1 MMRTVD
7 FRVEILRAGVPIG
20 TLGWSEA
27 SPPSISCSSS
37 GEIAMT
43 LRGAFRR
50 NPDMDCLT
58 DELRPVLIIDGV
70 ETPAGVYRVGSRL
83 ETHAASGVIY
93 DQLECYDRACLLRWA
108 KLEQRDFWPSGT
120 SYETVISHY
129 LIAAG
134 ITRVSFTPT
143 AHTLQSDREDWDVGT
158 PFLTIINDLLAEIN
172 YQTLWFDIRGT
183 AMLRPY
189 AAPSPA
195 SIAHTYGVHDGAH
208 LVAPEYQTEL
218 DLFARPNVIICILEN
233 PEYPEPLTATA
244 VNDSPSSALST
255 IRRGIR
261 IPQVVKVDNI
271 ADSTELQAY
280 ANRLRDEAMQTAE
293 RITLRSGIQAGH
305 NVADTVALIGLE
317 REGIFRETGWTIT
330 LKAGTYMTHSLEK
343 AVMI

>member
-1 MMRTVD
+1 M
-7 FRVEILRAGVPIG
+7 
-20 TLGWSEA
+20 
-27 SPPSISCSSS
+27 
-37 GEIAMT
+37 
-43 LRGAFRR
+43 
-50 NPDMDCLT
+50 
-58 DELRPVLIIDGV
+58 
-70 ETPAGVYRVGSRL
+70 
-83 ETHAASGVIY
+83 
-93 DQLECYDRACLLRWA
+93 
-108 KLEQRDFWPSGT
+108 
-120 SYETVISHY
+120 
-129 LIAAG
+129 
-134 ITRVSFTPT
+134 
-143 AHTLQSDREDWDVGT
+143 
-158 PFLTIINDLLAEIN
+158 
-172 YQTLWFDIRGT
+172 
-183 AMLRPY
+183 
-189 AAPSPA
+189 
-195 SIAHTYGVHDGAH
+195 
-208 LVAPEYQTEL
+208 
-218 DLFARPNVIICILEN
+218 EN